1 MQPDA
6 QPEGDAEHPLQIAL
20 YGKMWA
26 TVVGPP
32 ELSASGPGCVRTLAE
47 NLLQAGYAPE
57 RRLELWR
64 GNERVGATT
73 ISAAAQQETKEST

>member
-6 QPEGDAEHPLQIAL
+6 GDDIPERPLQISL

-26 TVVGPP
+26 TVVGPA
-32 ELSASGPGCVRTLAE
+32 ELSATGPRCLETLAE
-47 NLLQAGYAPE
+47 NLLRAGYAPE

-64 GNERVGATT
+64 GNERVGSTT
-73 ISAAAQQETKEST
+73 VAAAAQQESN